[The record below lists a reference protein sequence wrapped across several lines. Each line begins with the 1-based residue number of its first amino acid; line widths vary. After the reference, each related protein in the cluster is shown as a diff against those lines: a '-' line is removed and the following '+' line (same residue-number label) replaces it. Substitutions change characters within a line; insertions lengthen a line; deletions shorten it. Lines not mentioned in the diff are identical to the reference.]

1 MSDSNSNKFYFI
13 KSPLCSNT
21 GHNPK
26 YTLLTG
32 DSTLVKMQGRILQTT
47 GPLARL
53 WSQIEEARVAGR
65 KEEVIYIPLED
76 YSKLIEQNILV
87 LGQASNS
94 ISYTR
99 RMGVLKQVIKDPR
112 KVKNLLKVKKDP
124 KRMRSCLAKKFNP
137 ASWRQ
142 KNQGS
147 EPWTS

>member
-65 KEEVIYIPLED
+65 KE
-76 YSKLIEQNILV
+76 LIEQNILV

-99 RMGVLKQVIKDPR
+99 RIGVLKQVIKDPR

-124 KRMRSCLAKKFNP
+124 KRMRSCLAKNFNP
-137 ASWRQ
+137 TSWRQ
-142 KNQGS
+142 KNQGR

>member
-65 KEEVIYIPLED
+65 KE
-76 YSKLIEQNILV
+76 LIEQNILV

-124 KRMRSCLAKKFNP
+124 KRMRSCLAKNFNP